1 MIENTHTHIVTN
13 IPHVATDVINVL
25 LIDDNEDD
33 ATIAQDY
40 LSRVPGRTYHA
51 EWASTFQ
58 EGLTKLLE
66 QQHDVCIV
74 DYCLD
79 KGTGLGIL
87 AEASKCN
94 FSIPIIMISG
104 TTDTTLCNEALK
116 LGAAGFLFKS
126 EVNSYGLERAIDQ
139 ALARR

>member
-1 MIENTHTHIVTN
+1 MTMTGTN
-13 IPHVATDVINVL
+13 RTLKVL
-25 LIDDNEDD
+25 LVDDDEDD

-79 KGTGLGIL
+79 KGTGLGLL
-87 AEASKCN
+87 AEVSKCHCP
-94 FSIPIIMISG
+94 IPIIMISG
-104 TTDTTLCNEALK
+104 TTDSTLGNEALK

-126 EVNSYGLERAIDQ
+126 EVNSYRLESAIDQ
-139 ALARR
+139 ALARK

>member
-1 MIENTHTHIVTN
+1 MTMTGTN
-13 IPHVATDVINVL
+13 STLKVL
-25 LIDDNEDD
+25 LVDDDEDD

-40 LSRVPGRTYHA
+40 LSRIPGRTYHTA
-51 EWASTFQ
+51 WASTFQ
-58 EGLTKLLE
+58 EGVTKLLE

-87 AEASKCN
+87 AEASKCHCP
-94 FSIPIIMISG
+94 IPIIMISG
-104 TTDTTLCNEALK
+104 TTDTALSNEALK

-139 ALARR
+139 ALARK